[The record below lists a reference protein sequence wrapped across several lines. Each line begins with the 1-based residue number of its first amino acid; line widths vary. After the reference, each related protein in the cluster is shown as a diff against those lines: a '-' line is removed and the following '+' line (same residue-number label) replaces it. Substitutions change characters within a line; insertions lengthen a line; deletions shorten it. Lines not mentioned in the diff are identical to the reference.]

1 MTFMCN
7 REIFQCEVYLCI
19 WHVRRAWL
27 KNLVMKVKDD
37 TTRRAM
43 FKRLGDIMHSHKNV
57 NSALEETNK
66 FLNDFQEE
74 TTFVDNFQWLDR
86 IGLISVALISIFLV

>member
-1 MTFMCN
+1 MCN
-7 REIFQCEVYLCI
+7 RVIFQCEVYICI

-37 TTRRAM
+37 TTRHSM
-43 FKRLGDIMHSHKNV
+43 FKHLDDIMQNPKNEKF
-57 NSALEETNK
+57 SLEETNK

-74 TTFVDNFQWLDR
+74 TTFVEYFR
-86 IGLISVALISIFLV
+86 A